1 MKRDVSL
8 YEILEVSPLAS
19 ALVIRAAYRCL
30 AQFNHP
36 DKNPGTDTA
45 IERQSRLNRAY
56 AVLSDPEQRRR
67 YDQTLGP
74 QPLINERRGSASA
87 GDKPGPAKAA
97 GNDESVSRAFA
108 FRPLV

>member
-67 YDQTLGP
+67 YDQEMKKG
-74 QPLINERRGSASA
+74 NRRVHSVGSGLRFMA
-87 GDKPGPAKAA
+87 
-97 GNDESVSRAFA
+97 R
-108 FRPLV
+108 